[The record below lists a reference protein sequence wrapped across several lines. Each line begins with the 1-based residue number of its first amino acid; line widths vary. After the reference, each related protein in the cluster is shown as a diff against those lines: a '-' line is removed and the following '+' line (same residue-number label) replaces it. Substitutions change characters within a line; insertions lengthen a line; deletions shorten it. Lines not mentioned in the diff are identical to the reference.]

1 MRAVNTWHDVDAYRL
16 LMEQVIA
23 GNGLSAVVRMLSDLV
38 ALPATVADDE
48 FDPLYAFAPRG
59 RHLSGEEAA
68 LAPNTRNSL
77 SFDLDRSPRASTAP
91 PTARVLGT
99 EGEEYVVAPIV
110 LPSGIVGYVWVA
122 DPAGHVSGAA
132 EETVAQAAAACAMEM
147 VRQRAIIEGESRVR
161 NSFLE
166 DLLTGNVTSISA
178 TRRRARYL
186 GYDVRGEQV
195 VFVLDMDQFST
206 YIDRHKMDESGI
218 QQLKERFRR
227 SVDASAPAIWSKTL
241 VWEHSDSMVVLAPV
255 GKDLDPAALRRRV
268 EMLRG
273 GVEKRLAGP
282 SVSAGIGRPCNDL
295 AKLQHSYKEAEHAL
309 RIGTAFS
316 GPSSSAAFDDL
327 GAYRL
332 LFHLRD
338 QPELRTFCEETVGAL
353 ERYDEQHKSHLVE
366 TLSTFL
372 DLQGNISETARVL
385 HLHRNGLL
393 YRLTRIE
400 KIAGCE
406 LSNSA
411 QRLALQLALLAKPLL
426 RRERSAVPRAQR
438 GERG

>member
-1 MRAVNTWHDVDAYRL
+1 MRAVNTWHEDDPYRL

-23 GNGLSAVVRMLSDLV
+23 GNGLSAVARVLCDLV
-38 ALPATVADDE
+38 DLPATVADEE
-48 FDPLYAFAPRG
+48 FDPLHAFAPRG
-59 RHLSGEEAA
+59 RHLSAEEAA
-68 LAPNTRNSL
+68 LAPETRSKL
-77 SFDLDRSPRASTAP
+77 EFDLARSPRASTAP
-91 PTARVLGT
+91 PTARVRGT
-99 EGEEYVVAPIV
+99 DGEEFAVAPVV

-122 DPAGHVSGAA
+122 DPSGHISNSA

-147 VRQRAIIEGESRVR
+147 VRQRAIIEGETRVR

-166 DLLTGNVTSISA
+166 DLLSGNVTSVSA

-186 GYDVRGEQV
+186 GYDVRGDQV

-206 YIDRHKMDESGI
+206 FIDKHKMDESGI
-218 QQLKERFRR
+218 QQLKDRFRR

-241 VWEHSDSMVVLAPV
+241 IWEHSDSMVILAPV
-255 GKDLDPAALRRRV
+255 TKDLDHSGLSRRV
-268 EMLRG
+268 EMLRA
-273 GVEKRLAGP
+273 GVEKRLNGP
-282 SVSAGIGRPCNDL
+282 SVSAGIGRACNDL
-295 AKLQHSYKEAEHAL
+295 ARLQHSYREAEHAL

-316 GPSSSAAFDDL
+316 GPSSTASFDDL

-338 QPELRTFCEETVGAL
+338 QPELATFCEETVGGL
-353 ERYDEQHKSHLVE
+353 EQYDEQHKSHLVD
-366 TLSTFL
+366 TLRTFL

-400 KIAGCE
+400 KIAGCD

-411 QRLALQLALLAKPLL
+411 QRLALQLALLAEPLL
-426 RRERSAVPRAQR
+426 HRERSTASRVQR

>member
-1 MRAVNTWHDVDAYRL
+1 MRAVSTWQDVDTYRL
-16 LMEQVIA
+16 LMEQIIA
-23 GNGLSAVVRMLSDLV
+23 GNGLPAVTRLLSDLV
-38 ALPATVADDE
+38 ALPATVADEE
-48 FDPLYAFAPRG
+48 FEPLHAFAPRG
-59 RHLSGEEAA
+59 RHLSTEEAA
-68 LAPNTRNSL
+68 LAPSTRAKVV
-77 SFDLDRSPRASTAP
+77 FDIDRAPRASTAP
-91 PTARVLGT
+91 PTARVRGT
-99 EGEEYVVAPIV
+99 EGEEFAISPIV

-122 DPAGHVSGAA
+122 DPSGHVSDTA
-132 EETVAQAAAACAMEM
+132 EEGVAQAAAACAMEM

-166 DLLTGNVTSISA
+166 DLLTGNVTSVSA

-195 VFVLDMDQFST
+195 VFVLDMDGFSS
-206 YIDRHKMDESGI
+206 YIDRHKMDERGI

-255 GKDLDPAALRRRV
+255 AKDLDPQALRRRV

-282 SVSAGIGRPCNDL
+282 SISAGIGRPCGEL
-295 AKLQHSYKEAEHAL
+295 SKLQHSYKEAEHAL

-316 GPSSSAAFDDL
+316 GPSSTAAFDDL

-353 ERYDEQHKSHLVE
+353 ENYDEQHKSHLVD
-366 TLSTFL
+366 TLAAFL
-372 DLQGNISETARVL
+372 DLQGNISETARSL

-393 YRLTRIE
+393 YRLSRIE
-400 KIAGCE
+400 KIAGCD
-406 LSNSA
+406 LGNSA
-411 QRLALQLALLAKPLL
+411 QRLALQLALLARPLL
-426 RRERSAVPRAQR
+426 RRERGGVPRAPR